1 MKNTLSK
8 THKAKGKFSLFT
20 FLLLSTFCFFF
31 ALGCNESLQMGL
43 NHSDS
48 VLVEELM
55 PEATQ
60 IIREGLA
67 DEDPRVRVNAVEVV
81 AATKRIKL
89 MPKVQRLLKDEFVP
103 VRFAAALAV
112 GDVEYRLAKSSV
124 EQLLKDQDGNVR
136 IAAAYAMGKLGYSKR
151 FELLDKMITSS
162 DQTVRANAALLL
174 GKSGGKK
181 SLKLL
186 YWALQHKDSD
196 DKVIFQSAEAVAML
210 GDVRIYPKLWTML
223 ISARADDRVM
233 GIKAMGALG
242 TTEAKNA
249 LVTMLG
255 DDVLEVRLAAAE
267 QLGVFEDTT
276 GEPVVLDVFTKK
288 LTSGLDKEGLER
300 VNVLTS
306 LAIGGIGTPTLTKF
320 LPQLL
325 ENESKLVRIAA
336 AKAVFQCIM
345 SRD

>member
-1 MKNTLSK
+1 MENTLAK
-8 THKAKGKFSLFT
+8 TQNAKGKFSLST
-20 FLLLSTFCFFF
+20 FLSTFCLLLV
-31 ALGCNESLQMGL
+31 LGCNESLQMGL
-43 NHSDS
+43 SPSDS
-48 VLVEELM
+48 ASVEELI
-55 PEATQ
+55 PKATQ

-67 DEDPRVRVNAVEVV
+67 DEDPRIRINAVEVV
-81 AATKRIKL
+81 AATKRITL

-112 GDVEYRLAKSSV
+112 GDVEYHLAKNEV
-124 EQLLKDQDGNVR
+124 AQLLKDRDENVR
-136 IAAAYAMGKLGYSKR
+136 IAAAYGIGKLSSGEG
-151 FELLDKMITSS
+151 FELLGKMITSD

-174 GKSGGKK
+174 GKSGDKK

-186 YWALQHKDSD
+186 YWALQHKDSA
-196 DKVIFQSAEAVAML
+196 DKVIFQSAESIAML
-210 GDVRIYPKLWTML
+210 GDERIYPRLWTML

-249 LVTMLG
+249 LVTMLA
-255 DDVLEVRLAAAE
+255 DDVLEVRLHAAE
-267 QLGVFEDTT
+267 QLGVLGDSI

-288 LTSGLDKEGLER
+288 LTSVPDREGIER
-300 VNVLTS
+300 VNVLTA
-306 LAIGGIGTPTLTKF
+306 LAIGGIGTPALTKF

-336 AKAVFQCIM
+336 AKAVFQCII
-345 SRD
+345 SRN